1 MRLSIWCILLTHG
14 CWNNVSF
21 KWMLVTYYKL
31 YHDETTLFI
40 YHQGFS
46 CHDGF
51 STYLVWHSNWK
62 WWNLRRYHWISSY
75 CKHNRAKNEWMN
87 EWRKINGLHKPA
99 VIFKTQLAG
108 QHFSW
113 YKSVKNQWNHLSEAN
128 LDETNILSQFSFSSP
143 SHSESIS
150 KHNIKYNFI
159 VYFIFIMLQ

>member
-1 MRLSIWCILLTHG
+1 MKQLYLFIIRVSLAMMDFPLIWCDIWIG
-14 CWNNVSF
+14 NGEIWE
-21 KWMLVTYYKL
+21 
-31 YHDETTLFI
+31 DTTEFHHTVNTIEL
-40 YHQGFS
+40 
-46 CHDGF
+46 
-51 STYLVWHSNWK
+51 K
-62 WWNLRRYHWISSY
+62 M
-75 CKHNRAKNEWMN
+75 NEWMN